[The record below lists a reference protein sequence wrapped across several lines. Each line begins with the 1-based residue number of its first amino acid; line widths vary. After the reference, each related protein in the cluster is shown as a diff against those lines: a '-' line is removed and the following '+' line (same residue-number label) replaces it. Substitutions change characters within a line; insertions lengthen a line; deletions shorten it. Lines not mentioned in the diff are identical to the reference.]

1 MRKGVAFCGGSTLP
15 GVERVSQDQIAAD
28 AGVEPAYVARLVEEG
43 ILDTDEA
50 GLLSERDV
58 RRVRIVQTLEGAGLP
73 LAGLGEAVRSGV
85 ISLAFIDSP
94 SYDRWGSF
102 TQISFQS
109 LSAETGVP
117 VELLMVIREAMGSAA
132 PVADDRVRVD
142 EMLVVPMV
150 QLQHHHGF
158 RPEAIERALRVYGD
172 GLRRIAETES
182 DWWYSEV
189 MLPLMRS
196 GDDPGAVM
204 VAVSKASEELSP
216 ALARVGDAAIM
227 AVYHGQQ
234 SHSWMRNIL
243 EGFEAALS
251 AAGIHSRLKRVPAM
265 CFFDLTGYTRLT
277 EERGDKVAAD
287 LARSLAS
294 LVQKNSVQYGG
305 KAVKFLGDGVM
316 FHFPEPGK
324 GVLAALDMVE
334 AAVSVGLPPAH
345 VGLHAGPVLFQ
356 EGDYFGRT
364 VNISARIADYAR
376 PGEVLV
382 TQEVVDASG
391 DFSLAFT
398 EIGPVELKGV
408 SGAVHLH
415 KARSAN

>member
-1 MRKGVAFCGGSTLP
+1 VTGLRCGA
-15 GVERVSQDQIAAD
+15 VERVSSEQIALL
-28 AGVEPAYVARLVEEG
+28 AGVEPAYIARLIEVG
-43 ILDTDEA
+43 ILEPDSA

-73 LAGLGEAVRSGV
+73 LVGLGEAVRSGV
-85 ISLAFIDSP
+85 ISLAFIDGP

-102 TQISFQS
+102 TETTFEA
-109 LSAETGVP
+109 LSAEIGVP

-132 PVADDRVRVD
+132 PRFDDRVRVD

-150 QLQHHHGF
+150 QMQHQHGF
-158 RPEAIERALRVYGD
+158 RPAVIERALRVNGEC
-172 GLRRIAETES
+172 LRRIAETES
-182 DWWYSEV
+182 DWWSSEV
-189 MLPLMRS
+189 MLPIFRS
-196 GDDPGAVM
+196 ERDPAAVM
-204 VAVSKASEELSP
+204 AAMDRASHELSP
-216 ALARVGDAAIM
+216 ALANVGDHAIL

-234 SHSWMRNIL
+234 THSWIRNIL
-243 EGFEAALS
+243 EGFETAL
-251 AAGIHSRLKRVPAM
+251 AGAGLQTRLKRVPAM

-277 EERGDKVAAD
+277 EERGDEVAAE

-294 LVQKNSVQYGG
+294 LVQKNSVRYGG

-316 FHFPEPGK
+316 FHFPEPGQ

-382 TQEVVDASG
+382 SQEVVDASG
-391 DFSLAFT
+391 DLALAFT

-408 SGAVHLH
+408 SGAVRLH
-415 KARSAN
+415 KAWAAN

>member
-1 MRKGVAFCGGSTLP
+1 M
-15 GVERVSQDQIAAD
+15 
-28 AGVEPAYVARLVEEG
+28 
-43 ILDTDEA
+43 
-50 GLLSERDV
+50 
-58 RRVRIVQTLEGAGLP
+58 
-73 LAGLGEAVRSGV
+73 
-85 ISLAFIDSP
+85 
-94 SYDRWGSF
+94 
-102 TQISFQS
+102 
-109 LSAETGVP
+109 
-117 VELLMVIREAMGSAA
+117 
-132 PVADDRVRVD
+132 
-142 EMLVVPMV
+142 
-150 QLQHHHGF
+150 
-158 RPEAIERALRVYGD
+158 IERALRVYGD

-182 DWWYSEV
+182 DSWYSEV
-189 MLPLMRS
+189 MLPIMRS
-196 GDDPGAVM
+196 GQDPLAIT
-204 VAVSKASEELSP
+204 AAIEEASEELSA
-216 ALARVGDAAIM
+216 ALAKADDVAIL

-234 SHSWMRNIL
+234 THSWIRNIL
-243 EGFEAALS
+243 EGFEAAL
-251 AAGIHSRLKRVPAM
+251 ATAGIHSRLKRVPAM

-277 EERGDKVAAD
+277 EERGDEVAAD

-294 LVQKNSVQYGG
+294 LVQKNSMQYGG
-305 KAVKFLGDGVM
+305 NAVKFLGDGVM

-382 TQEVVDASG
+382 SQEVVDASG
-391 DFSLAFT
+391 DFSVAFT

-408 SGAVHLH
+408 SGALRLH

>member
-1 MRKGVAFCGGSTLP
+1 M
-15 GVERVSQDQIAAD
+15 ERVSADQIAKA
-28 AGVEPAYVARLVEEG
+28 AGVEPSYVAGLIGEG
-43 ILDTDEA
+43 ILEPDED

-58 RRVRIVQTLEGAGLP
+58 RRVRIVQTLEDAGLP

-85 ISLAFIDSP
+85 VSLAFIDSP

-102 TQISFQS
+102 SETTFQS
-109 LSAETGVP
+109 LSTDIGVP
-117 VELLMVIREAMGSAA
+117 VELLTVIREAMGSAA
-132 PVADDRVRVD
+132 PRSDDRVRVD

-150 QLQHHHGF
+150 QMQHQLGF
-158 RPEAIERALRVYGD
+158 RPEVIERALRVYGD
-172 GLRRIAETES
+172 SLRRVAETES

-189 MLPLMRS
+189 MMPILRS
-196 GDDPGAVM
+196 AKAPAEVLKAV
-204 VAVSKASEELSP
+204 AATSEELSP
-216 ALARVGDAAIM
+216 ALATVGDSAIM

-234 SHSWMRNIL
+234 THAWIRNIL
-243 EGFEAALS
+243 EGFEAALA
-251 AAGIHSRLKRVPAM
+251 AAGIHSRLKRFPAM

-277 EERGDKVAAD
+277 EERGDEAAAG
-287 LARSLAS
+287 LARNLAS
-294 LVQKNSVQYGG
+294 LVQRNSVQYGG

-382 TQEVVDASG
+382 SQEVVEGSG
-391 DFSLAFT
+391 DVPVAYAD
-398 EIGPVELKGV
+398 IGHVELKGV
-408 SGAVHLH
+408 SGPVHLY
-415 KARSAN
+415 KARPGD

>member
-1 MRKGVAFCGGSTLP
+1 M
-15 GVERVSQDQIAAD
+15 ERVSTDQIAKA
-28 AGVEPAYVARLVEEG
+28 AGVEPSYVVGLIEEG
-43 ILDTDEA
+43 ILQPDGT

-85 ISLAFIDSP
+85 ISLDFIDSP
-94 SYDRWGSF
+94 SYERWGSF
-102 TQISFQS
+102 SDTTFQS
-109 LSAETGVP
+109 LSDETGVP

-132 PVADDRVRVD
+132 PLPDDPVRVD

-150 QLQHHHGF
+150 QLQHQQGF
-158 RPEAIERALRVYGD
+158 RPAVIERALRVNGEC
-172 GLRRIAETES
+172 LRRIAETES
-182 DWWYSEV
+182 DWWSSEV
-189 MLPLMRS
+189 MLPILRS
-196 GDDPGAVM
+196 ERDPAAVM
-204 VAVSKASEELSP
+204 AAMARASHELSP
-216 ALARVGDAAIM
+216 ALANVGDHAIL

-234 SHSWMRNIL
+234 THSWIRNIL
-243 EGFEAALS
+243 EGFETALVR
-251 AAGIHSRLKRVPAM
+251 AGLQTRLQRVPAM

-277 EERGDKVAAD
+277 EERGDEVAAG

-294 LVQKNSVQYGG
+294 LVQKNSVRYGG

-382 TQEVVDASG
+382 SQEVVDASG
-391 DFSLAFT
+391 DLELAFT

-408 SGAVHLH
+408 SGAVRLH
-415 KARSAN
+415 KARTAN

>member
-1 MRKGVAFCGGSTLP
+1 MAGLRCRA
-15 GVERVSQDQIAAD
+15 VERVSREQLAAR
-28 AGVEPAYVARLVEEG
+28 AGVEPAYVARLIEAG
-43 ILDTDEA
+43 ILEPDEA

-73 LAGLGEAVRSGV
+73 LAGLGEAVRTGV
-85 ISLAFIDSP
+85 LSLAFIDSP

-102 TQISFQS
+102 SDTTFQE
-109 LSAETGVP
+109 LSEQTGVP

-132 PVADDRVRVD
+132 PQPDDRVRND
-142 EMLVVPMV
+142 EMLVVPQL
-150 QLQHHHGF
+150 QLQHERGF
-158 RPEAIERALRVYGD
+158 RSAVIERALRVYGD
-172 GLRRIAETES
+172 ALRRIAETES

-189 MLPLMRS
+189 MLPIMRS
-196 GDDPGAVM
+196 GEDPQTLL
-204 VAVSKASEELSP
+204 ASMAETSEVLSP
-216 ALARVGDAAIM
+216 ALAKVGDASILAL
-227 AVYHGQQ
+227 YHGQQ
-234 SHSWMRNIL
+234 THSWIRNIL

-251 AAGIHSRLKRVPAM
+251 SAGIHSRLKRVPAM

-277 EERGDKVAAD
+277 EERGDKVAAE

-294 LVQKNSVQYGG
+294 LVQRNSMQYGG

-324 GVLAALDMVE
+324 GVLAALQMVE

-382 TQEVVDASG
+382 SQEVVDASG
-391 DFSLAFT
+391 DLPLAFA

-415 KARSAN
+415 KARSAD